1 MCSHEHVLLLMCVL
15 FLGEDK
21 NNKLMSSEG
30 MEATEQEIQESF
42 DLENDVDDGTGLD
55 LGDTA

>member
-1 MCSHEHVLLLMCVL
+1 MLMHNAL
-15 FLGEDK
+15 AEDK

-42 DLENDVDDGTGLD
+42 DNEDDAVTDDLGLD
-55 LGDTA
+55 LRITA